1 MKITLLGAGGKMG
14 LRITNNLLRTD
25 YNVAYVETAERGER
39 LLAERGI
46 ETMPAA
52 NAISGSRAVILA
64 LPDNRI
70 AQVVATIA
78 PLLESGTMLIALD
91 IAAPLTGAFPRRD
104 DLEYFVTHP
113 CHPSVFGGETEPAAQ
128 LDFFGGVHAR
138 QNIVCSLLQGPD
150 PAYALGEA
158 IARAI
163 YAPVVKAHRCTAE
176 QMAILEPVLSET
188 VLGTCLTIVGEAVSE
203 AVRLGVPEEAARD
216 FVLGHL
222 KVELG
227 IVFKLFEGATFSDGA
242 LKAIE
247 EAKKNL
253 FRPDWKKVFE
263 REAWTESI
271 RQITAPPVPP
281 AESTP
286 AKHRSV

>member
-1 MKITLLGAGGKMG
+1 MRITLLGAGGKMG
-14 LRITNNLLRTD
+14 LRITDNLRRTNYD
-25 YNVAYVETAERGER
+25 VRHIEVSERGKA

-46 ETMPAA
+46 PAVPVEEA
-52 NAISGSRAVILA
+52 LEGSRAVILA

-70 AQVVATIA
+70 AQVTAGIA
-78 PLLESGTMLIALD
+78 ALLHPGTMLIALD
-91 IAAPLTGAFPRRD
+91 IAAPLAGSVPARD

-113 CHPSVFGGETEPAAQ
+113 CHPSVFGGETDPAAQ

-138 QNIVCSLLQGPD
+138 QNIVCSLLKGPE
-150 PAYALGEA
+150 ASYEVGEA

-188 VLGTCLTIVGEAVSE
+188 VLGTCLTIVGEAVAE
-203 AVRLGVPEEAARD
+203 AVKLGVPEEAARD
-216 FVLGHL
+216 FVLGHM

-227 IVFKLFEGATFSDGA
+227 IVFHLFEGATFSDGA
-242 LKAIE
+242 LKAID
-247 EAKKNL
+247 EAKRTL

-263 REAWTESI
+263 RDAWMRSI
-271 RQITAPPVPP
+271 HQITTPP
-281 AESTP
+281 AAGST
-286 AKHRSV
+286 RG